1 LFQMSYSSGSS
12 LCGDDEQDLIGDEEE
27 LDFYAI
33 LNVPNDAS
41 NDDITK
47 AYRKRCLIFHP
58 DRHTD
63 EADKLA
69 AEKIFVQLKRAH
81 ETLMDPKQ
89 RAIYD
94 ALGVQGLDQH
104 GWQLVSRSE
113 NPDNIRREYEFLQRL
128 KDKELMLQRTH
139 PTSSFHVKTTL
150 AGLFAKDP
158 EYRYGPQFISIGI
171 SQGVDCPLTQ
181 SDRVGL
187 VGRVRAGNGRGDG
200 SVAVVWKR
208 STANWHVENTL
219 TVSADALQWT
229 GRAARNL
236 SARSAFIFQP
246 SLQWYPLQQLCN
258 PAMAM
263 IFSYQLRRNW
273 QGSII
278 LSASPTASALSTN
291 ILHSEN
297 NQPKAL
303 CNVSLSPTNPH
314 VRLVYFT
321 RQPGADAVT
330 EMACTIS
337 PFGIAPSIQAE
348 RRLSRFTRIGASL
361 AFAFPSCTLTAKF
374 KAKAGG
380 ASYEWSIVLCDDK
393 DEISR
398 SALYG
403 VALPYV
409 VFQIGR
415 VVFRPWIEK
424 LTTLFDDPMAEAQVD
439 AAKAEESERIVN
451 LMRPTAERIAKEEE
465 EKKGI
470 VIVEAKYGQT
480 DPTSSRAYPVMGD
493 RSIDVTVPLQSM
505 VHDSQLRVF
514 SVKSQLPGF
523 HDPAPGF
530 AKVLM
535 VKYRFR
541 DEPHAVCISDDSPL
555 TIPLR
560 SHRLT
565 MDNGR

>member
-1 LFQMSYSSGSS
+1 QMSCSSGSS
-12 LCGDDEQDLIGDEEE
+12 LAGDDDHDLIANDDEE

-33 LNVPNDAS
+33 LNVPIDAKE
-41 NDDITK
+41 DDITK

-63 EADKLA
+63 EADKRA

-104 GWQLVSRSE
+104 GWQLVSRSA

-139 PTSSFHVKTTL
+139 PTSSFHVKTTM
-150 AGLFAKDP
+150 AGLFVKNP
-158 EYRYGPQFISIGI
+158 EYRYGPQFLSIGI
-171 SQGVDCPLTQ
+171 SQGVDCPMTQ
-181 SDRVGL
+181 ADRVGI

-200 SVAVVWKR
+200 SVSAVWKR
-208 STANWHVENTL
+208 STANWHVENTV
-219 TVSADALQWT
+219 TVSADTLSWS
-229 GRAARNL
+229 GRAGHNL
-236 SARSAFIFQP
+236 SSRSTVILQP
-246 SLQWYPLQQLCN
+246 TVQWYPLQQLLN
-258 PAMAM
+258 PALSI
-263 IFSYQLRRNW
+263 IFSHQLRRNW

-278 LSASPTASALSTN
+278 LSASPTNSALQTN

-303 CNVSLSPTNPH
+303 CNIALSPSNPH
-314 VRLVYFT
+314 IRMVYFT
-321 RQPGADAVT
+321 RQPASDAVT
-330 EMACTIS
+330 EMAVTLS

-348 RRLSRFTRIGASL
+348 RRISRFTRVGVSL
-361 AFAFPSCTLTAKF
+361 AFAFPSCTLTAKL
-374 KAKAGG
+374 KARAGG

-398 SALYG
+398 AALYG

-409 VFQIGR
+409 ALQIGR
-415 VVFRPWIEK
+415 VVFRPWFER
-424 LTTLFDDPMAEAQVD
+424 LTSLFDDPMVEAEVD
-439 AAKAEESERIVN
+439 AAKAEESERVIH
-451 LMRPTAERIAKEEE
+451 LMRPTAERIAREEE
-465 EKKGI
+465 EKKGV
-470 VIVEAKYGQT
+470 VIVEAKYGQV
-480 DPTSSRAYPVMGD
+480 DPTGSRAYPVMGD

-505 VHDSQLRVF
+505 VHDSQLRIF

-541 DEPHAVCISDDSPL
+541 DEPHAVCIPDDAPL
-555 TIPLR
+555 TVPLR
-560 SHRLT
+560 SHRLI

>member
-1 LFQMSYSSGSS
+1 FQMSVSSGSS
-12 LCGDDEQDLIGDEEE
+12 LCGDDDHDLLGNDEED

-33 LNVPNDAS
+33 LNVPTDATH
-41 NDDITK
+41 DEITK

-63 EADKLA
+63 DNDKRA

-128 KDKELMLQRTH
+128 KERELMLQRTH
-139 PTSSFHVKTTL
+139 PTSGFHVKTSL
-150 AGLFAKDP
+150 AGLFAKNPD
-158 EYRYGPQFISIGI
+158 YRYGPQFISIGI

-200 SVAVVWKR
+200 SVSAVWKR
-208 STANWHVENTL
+208 STANWHLENTV
-219 TVSADALQWT
+219 TVSADTLHWT
-229 GRAARNL
+229 GRAGRNL
-236 SARSAFIFQP
+236 SPRSTIILQP
-246 SLQWYPLQQLCN
+246 SLQWYPLQQMCN
-258 PAMAM
+258 PAVAL
-263 IFSYQLRRNW
+263 IFSHQLRRNW

-278 LSASPTASALSTN
+278 LSASPTNSALTTN
-291 ILHSEN
+291 ILHTEN

-303 CNVSLSPTNPH
+303 CNIALSPSNPH
-314 VRLVYFT
+314 LRLVYFT
-321 RQPGADAVT
+321 RQPTSDSVT
-330 EMACTIS
+330 EMAVTIS

-348 RRLSRFTRIGASL
+348 RRLSRFTRVGVSL

-374 KAKAGG
+374 KARAGG

-393 DEISR
+393 DELSR

-403 VALPYV
+403 VALPYC

-424 LTTLFDDPMAEAQVD
+424 LTTLFDDPMAEGQVD
-439 AAKAEESERIVN
+439 AAKAEESERIIS
-451 LMRPTAERIAKEEE
+451 LMRPTAERIAREEE

-480 DPTSSRAYPVMGD
+480 DPLGSRSYPVMGD

-530 AKVLM
+530 PKVLM

-541 DEPHAVCISDDSPL
+541 DEPHAVCIPDDMPL